1 MHNDLLMHVSAAY
14 IQDNLRVAESRHQAR
29 ESRRIAKTRA
39 VEPQRRLRW
48 HLRRPSAQPVSPA
61 S

>member
-14 IQDNLRVAESRHQAR
+14 IQDSHRTAEYRRQAR
-29 ESRRIAKTRA
+29 AARRSVKTRA
-39 VEPQRRLRW
+39 VKPQRRLRW
-48 HLRRPSAQPVSPA
+48 HLRRPPAQPVSPA